1 MNSSSVSLPPV
12 QANATQ
18 PHSMLAA
25 TRRTTLKALSLAG
38 GGLLLGFPRAQAQQS
53 FDPSQWPGRPD
64 QAFEYWLQIAPDN
77 TVTVNVHL
85 AEMGQGILTAVAML
99 VAEELEANWQDV
111 RVQFAPNGP
120 AYYNRGY
127 SMPLE
132 STGGSTSIRGAFN
145 HSREIGAAAREML
158 RAAAAQQWGVPVS
171 ETRAKLGH
179 VIHENSDQ
187 RLTFGSLAEA
197 AAQLSPPEGILLKP
211 KSQWSIMGRSQK
223 RLDTP
228 AKVDGSAQFGAD
240 VQLPGLLTAA
250 VRHCPSYEGRLVS
263 VDPSPALAVA
273 GVEQVV
279 ELENAVAVLAM
290 GYWQAQKGLEA
301 LTPEWHLGPRADY
314 GMASLA
320 ADLKA
325 GVARTDAPII
335 REDGDITA
343 ALEYADSVYEQ
354 TFEAPYLAH
363 VCMEPMNATAWVR
376 EGSVDV
382 WLPGQGHSIIVDDIS
397 AVLGVDKETI
407 RVHRTFLGG
416 GFGRRGE
423 SDVAVQAARLSQRAG
438 GRPVKVLWSRE
449 EDVRRDFYRPAAIAH
464 MRFALGKDGLPT
476 GLDVVGASP
485 SISMRRFPAF
495 IKDGKDP
502 GAFSGFLDTPYP
514 LDHHRYRYA
523 MIDNGVPV
531 GYWRSVGHSQNVF
544 FMEAMIN
551 ELAERAGLNGL
562 EYRRRWLAGDPRM
575 MALLDALEDFSGY
588 SEPSPSGQSKGIA
601 LNVSHGSLCA
611 HVIHITSDTSS
622 GINGGFKVDRI
633 DCVIDPGVAVN
644 PDGVV
649 AQVESQALDGL
660 SAALFGKVTIENGGA
675 KDGNFDTVRL
685 LRLSEAPEV
694 RVRVLEWDAS
704 PGGMGEPAL
713 PSVAPAL
720 TEAIYQATGK
730 RLRSLPVIQ
739 HGLNIASA

>member
-1 MNSSSVSLPPV
+1 MNPSSESLPSV
-12 QANATQ
+12 RTVSA
-18 PHSMLAA
+18 LGA
-25 TRRTTLKALSLAG
+25 TRRTTIKALSFVG
-38 GGLLLGFPRAQAQQS
+38 GGLLIGLPRAQAQQS
-53 FDPSQWPGRPD
+53 FDLSQWPGRPE

-77 TVTVNVHL
+77 TVTVNLHL
-85 AEMGQGILTAVAML
+85 AEMGQGIMTAVAML
-99 VAEELEANWQDV
+99 VAEELEASWQDV

-127 SMPLE
+127 SLPLE

-145 HSREIGAAAREML
+145 HSRAIGAAAREML
-158 RAAAAQQWGVPVS
+158 RAAAAREWGVPIS
-171 ETRAKLGH
+171 ETRAELGQVFH
-179 VIHENSDQ
+179 QSSEQ

-197 AAQLSPPEGILLKP
+197 AAKLAPPQDVLLKP
-211 KSQWSIMGRSQK
+211 KSQWSIIGRSQK

-228 AKVDGSAQFGAD
+228 AKVDGSAGFGAD
-240 VQLPGLLTAA
+240 VQFPGLLTAA
-250 VRHCPSYEGRLVS
+250 VRHCPSYEGRLIS
-263 VDPSPALAVA
+263 VDPAPALAVA

-279 ELENAVAVLAM
+279 ELDNAVAVLAQ
-290 GYWQAQKGLEA
+290 GYWPAQKGLDA
-301 LTPEWHLGPRADY
+301 LTPEWDLGPRAAY
-314 GMASLA
+314 GMANLEL
-320 ADLKA
+320 DLKA
-325 GVARTDAPII
+325 GLTLMDAPVI

-343 ALEYADSVYEQ
+343 AMNYADSVYEQ

-376 EGSVDV
+376 EDAVDV
-382 WLPGQGHSIIVDDIS
+382 WLPGQGHSIIVDDVS
-397 AVLGVDKETI
+397 ALLAVDKETI

-423 SDVAVQAARLSQRAG
+423 SDVAVQAVRLSQSAG

-449 EDVRRDFYRPAAIAH
+449 EDVRRDFYRPAAQVH
-464 MRFALGKDGLPT
+464 MRFALGEDGLPI
-476 GLDVVGASP
+476 GLDVIGASP

-514 LDHHRYRYA
+514 FDHQRYRHA
-523 MIDNGVPV
+523 MIDNGIPV

-562 EYRRRWLAGDPRM
+562 EYRRRWLADDPRM
-575 MALLDALEDFSGY
+575 MALLDALEEFSGY
-588 SEPSPSGQSKGIA
+588 SDPLPPGQSKGIA

-611 HVIHITSDTSS
+611 HVIHISS
-622 GINGGFKVDRI
+622 GKSSGVSRGFKVERI
-633 DCVIDPGVAVN
+633 DCVIDPGVVVN
-644 PDGVV
+644 PAGVA

-660 SAALFGKVTIENGGA
+660 SAALFGKVIIENGGT

-685 LRLSEAPEV
+685 LRLGEAPEV
-694 RVRVLEWDAS
+694 RVRIVEWDAAS
-704 PGGMGEPAL
+704 PGGLGEPSL

-720 TEAIYQATGK
+720 TDAIYQATGK

-739 HGLNIASA
+739 HGLDIASA